1 MILVVS
7 HKGESA
13 LEHHLD
19 CCGAGRGRPRLLR
32 SFLVASLDQEAIHDP
47 ILRPYRFAHPRHC
60 VRIQDFGRP
69 SKRHRT
75 PLWPTPNVARLNRH
89 SRVFQDALDLPRIGV
104 RREGVSVFKWNYPNC
119 SWNRRSILSK
129 RNEGDVPG
137 VVKVGSHSEK
147 YAVDVHRNLL
157 IVHLVDRKKPIPFA
171 P

>member
-7 HKGESA
+7 HMGESA

-89 SRVFQDALDLPRIGV
+89 GGVLQNALDLPRIGV
-104 RREGVSVFKWNYPNC
+104 GREGVAIF
-119 SWNRRSILSK
+119 K
-129 RNEGDVPG
+129 RNHPY
-137 VVKVGSHSEK
+137 GS
-147 YAVDVHRNLL
+147 
-157 IVHLVDRKKPIPFA
+157 
-171 P
+171 